1 MWREGPNVQAD
12 CVEARV
18 YIIVLYDHVL
28 SFITIYQFVRARLS
42 RTLKIAHNF
51 FRITLNADCIS
62 EKAAK
67 KTPRLPLA
75 TTRTAV
81 KLQPILLLCVSD
93 TWDEDLGKKNGKKK
107 KKVKQCKS
115 SPHRGYVRIPFFQ
128 AHFLIRVIFC
138 LRQRVSLFYPHYPKG
153 NDIPVGYVWPAGNAY
168 EQQGFAVGFRLQ
180 SFSAVAGSNPPGQ
193 HVC

>member
-18 YIIVLYDHVL
+18 PLYHHVL

-107 KKVKQCKS
+107 KKSKTMQIL
-115 SPHRGYVRIPFFQ
+115 PPQR
-128 AHFLIRVIFC
+128 
-138 LRQRVSLFYPHYPKG
+138 LRQNSFFPGTFSNSCHLLSQAKGFSLLPTLPKG
-153 NDIPVGYVWPAGNAY
+153 K
-168 EQQGFAVGFRLQ
+168 
-180 SFSAVAGSNPPGQ
+180 
-193 HVC
+193 